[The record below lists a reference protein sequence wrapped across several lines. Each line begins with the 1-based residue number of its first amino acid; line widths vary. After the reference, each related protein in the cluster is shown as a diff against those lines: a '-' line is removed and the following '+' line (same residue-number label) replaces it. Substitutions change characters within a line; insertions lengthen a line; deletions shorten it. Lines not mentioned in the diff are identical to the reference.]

1 VSEGDRR
8 AACPAAGASDAFLE
22 LATHRLHYRV
32 EGAEGAPWLVFCNSL
47 GTDLSMWDAQA
58 EALADRFRILRY
70 DRRGHGASTAPPGAC
85 TLADLGGDVIALF
98 DALGI
103 ERAHYCGLS
112 IGGLVA
118 QWLAIHMPQRI
129 ERVAVCATASK
140 IGTAAG
146 WQKRIADV
154 ENEGLAWMTGATAER
169 WFGAAFREA
178 HADEVQR
185 ILAGFVATS
194 VAGYAGCCAALAG
207 ADLRTDIAAI
217 DIPLLAISGDD
228 DPVCPPSDL
237 QAIADTCGGRHVSL
251 PGRHLVN
258 VESPKAFNAALR
270 EFLS

>member
-1 VSEGDRR
+1 MS
-8 AACPAAGASDAFLE
+8 ATFLE
-22 LATHRLHYRV
+22 LPTHRLHYRV
-32 EGAEGAPWLVFCNSL
+32 DGPTDAPWLVFCNSL

-58 EALADRFRILRY
+58 AAFASDFRVLRY
-70 DRRGHGASTAPPGAC
+70 DRRGHGASTAAAGAY
-85 TLADLGGDVIALF
+85 TLADLGGDVLALF

-118 QWLAIHMPQRI
+118 QWLAIHAPQRI

-140 IGTAAG
+140 IGTAES
-146 WQKRIADV
+146 WTTRIADV
-154 ENEGLAWMTGATAER
+154 EAKGLDWMTGATAER
-169 WFGAAFREA
+169 WFGNGFRATHPE
-178 HADEVQR
+178 EVER

-207 ADLRTDIAAI
+207 ADLRTDIARV
-217 DIPLLAISGDD
+217 DIPLLAISGDQ

-237 QAIADTCGGRHVSL
+237 QTIADACGGRHVSL

-258 VESPKAFNAALR
+258 VESPDAFNAALR
-270 EFLS
+270 EFLR

>member
-1 VSEGDRR
+1 MSN
-8 AACPAAGASDAFLE
+8 AFLE
-22 LATHRLHYRV
+22 LPTHRLRYRV
-32 EGAEGAPWLVFCNSL
+32 QGADGAPWLVFCNSL

-58 EALADRFRILRY
+58 GAFADRFRVLRY
-70 DRRGHGASTAPPGAC
+70 DRRGHGASTAAPGPY
-85 TLADLGGDVIALF
+85 TLADLGGDVLALF

-118 QWLAIHMPQRI
+118 QWLAVHAPRRLA
-129 ERVAVCATASK
+129 RVAVCATASK
-140 IGTAAG
+140 IGTAEA
-146 WQKRIADV
+146 WTTRIADV
-154 ENEGLAWMTGATAER
+154 QARGLDWMAGATAER
-169 WFGAAFREA
+169 WFGASFRSM
-178 HADEVQR
+178 HAAEVDR

-207 ADLRTDIAAI
+207 ADLRADIAGI

-258 VESPKAFNAALR
+258 VESPDAFNAALR
-270 EFLS
+270 DFLS

>member
-1 VSEGDRR
+1 MSG
-8 AACPAAGASDAFLE
+8 AFLE
-22 LATHRLHYRV
+22 LPTHRLHYRV
-32 EGAEGAPWLVFCNSL
+32 EGPDAAPWLVFCNSL

-58 EALADRFRILRY
+58 PAFAGDYRVLRY
-70 DRRGHGASTAPPGAC
+70 DRRGHGASTAPPGAY
-85 TLADLGGDVIALF
+85 TLADLGGDVLALF

-118 QWLAIHMPQRI
+118 QWLAIHAPQRI

-140 IGTAAG
+140 IGTAEG
-146 WQKRIADV
+146 WRTRIADV
-154 ENEGLAWMTGATAER
+154 EAKGLDWMTGATAER
-169 WFGAAFREA
+169 WFGAGFRAA
-178 HADEVQR
+178 HAGEVER

-194 VAGYAGCCAALAG
+194 VHGYAGCCAALAN
-207 ADLRTDIAAI
+207 ADLRGDIGGI

-237 QAIADTCGGRHVSL
+237 QAIADAGGGHHVSL

-258 VESPKAFNAALR
+258 VESPDAFNAALR
-270 EFLS
+270 GFLS